1 MNKHLII
8 YSSVDGHTK
17 MICEHILKLI
27 NKENAVDIVSLNQAQ
42 NKNLSEYD
50 VITIGASIR
59 YGKHCQELFQF
70 IQKNHTALNA
80 KQNAFFTVNAVARK
94 NNKNTPTT
102 NPYMKKFLKLSKWQP
117 GILGVFG
124 GKIDYP
130 KYNFFDKRIIQ
141 FIMLI
146 TQGPTDTSKSYE
158 FTNWKDVE
166 CFSDKISI

>member
-1 MNKHLII
+1 MSKHLII

-17 MICEHILKLI
+17 AICDHILKLI
-27 NKENAVDIVSLNQAQ
+27 QNQNEVDLVSLVHVQ

-50 VITIGASIR
+50 MITVGASIR
-59 YGKHCQELFQF
+59 YGKHRQELFQF
-70 IQKNHTALNA
+70 IKQNHTLLNA
-80 KQNAFFTVNAVARK
+80 KQNAFFTVNALARK
-94 NNKNTPTT
+94 NNKNTPAT

-146 TQGPTDTSKSYE
+146 TQGPTDVSKSYE

-166 CFSDKISI
+166 SFSEKISI

>member
-17 MICEHILKLI
+17 TICEHILKLI
-27 NKENAVDIVSLNQAQ
+27 KQENKVDIVSLNNVQ
-42 NKNLSEYD
+42 NKSLSEYD
-50 VITIGASIR
+50 MITVGASIR
-59 YGKHCQELFQF
+59 YGKHRQELFQF
-70 IQKNHTALNA
+70 IKKNHTTLNA
-80 KQNAFFTVNAVARK
+80 RQNAFFTVNAVARK

-102 NPYMKKFLKLSKWQP
+102 TPYTKKYLKSSKWQP

-166 CFSDKISI
+166 HFSGKISI